1 MHRGRL
7 PSPASWL
14 CPVSSRFLRARCVH
28 RHTAPSHLP
37 APRVALQVPRPVARQ
52 GTSALS
58 DANKLLTRCAWAG
71 ISAFVSTYGSSW
83 VSGACPPPPQPPS
96 ASESLATKASLETA
110 VQMWVNDRAAALSAY
125 GPISGWV
132 VSSITNMSYLF
143 NGFATFDEDLS
154 NWNTSSVTDMSY
166 MFQVRSP
173 ARV

>member
-1 MHRGRL
+1 MDPNARSLVRTPNRSCYTCIAHLAQVLVATSFR
-7 PSPASWL
+7 PA
-14 CPVSSRFLRARCVH
+14 
-28 RHTAPSHLP
+28 
-37 APRVALQVPRPVARQ
+37 
-52 GTSALS
+52 
-58 DANKLLTRCAWAG
+58 
-71 ISAFVSTYGSSW
+71 
-83 VSGACPPPPQPPS
+83 

-166 MFQVRSP
+166 MFSVRP
-173 ARV
+173 DVHFHP